1 MKRKLSNNGLALI
14 KQFEG
19 CRLLAYK
26 CQCSEQY
33 YTIGYGHYGADVIQG
48 MTITQE
54 QADNLLLKDIDKF
67 VNHVNTY
74 MDKYNFNQNQ
84 FDSLVSF
91 AFNIGS
97 IKQLTNNG
105 TRSISEISSKIPE
118 YCNAGGKKLAGL
130 VTRRNKEKELFD
142 TPVSDKSITEIA
154 KEVIAGKWGNGDER
168 KVNLANAGYDYNTVQ
183 NKVNNILN
191 ETLSA
196 LVNRIDLE
204 TVQNKKSVKEIAKEV
219 IAGKWGNGDERKSK
233 LANAGYDYNT
243 VQTEVNRLLK

>member
-19 CRLLAYK
+19 CRLTAYK
-26 CQCSEQY
+26 CQSSEQY
-33 YTIGYGHYGADVIQG
+33 YTIGYGHYGADVTQG

-54 QADNLLLKDIDKF
+54 QADNLLLKDCDKF
-67 VNHVNTY
+67 VDHVNTY

-91 AFNIGS
+91 AFNVGNIS
-97 IKQLTNNG
+97 QLTNNA

-142 TPVSDKSITEIA
+142 TPVSEQSITEIA
-154 KEVIAGKWGNGDER
+154 HEVIAGKWGNGDER
-168 KVNLANAGYDYNTVQ
+168 KANLANAGYDYTTVQ
-183 NKVNNILN
+183 NEVNAILN
-191 ETLSA
+191 
-196 LVNRIDLE
+196 
-204 TVQNKKSVKEIAKEV
+204 QNKKSVTEIAKEV

-233 LANAGYDYNT
+233 LASAGYDYNT